1 MEREQVKERENTGS
15 LGTQTMSIDR
25 ILEQLSSLKDN
36 SASFTSDPDSDHQI
50 WRDDIAAIEAAT
62 AMISALQDEGVCDL
76 EALKDLIFDYNLA
89 NRQNK
94 EMHRKFV
101 VADKPIRK
109 DGVFHCPE
117 CNHRVAPNHSHC
129 HWCGKKL
136 GGW

>member
-1 MEREQVKERENTGS
+1 MNERENQSGS
-15 LGTQTMSIDR
+15 LAAQTMSIDR

-36 SASFTSDPDSDHQI
+36 SASFASESDSDHEI
-50 WRDDIAAIEAAT
+50 WRDDVAALEAAI

-76 EALKDLIFDYNLA
+76 EAVKDLIFDYNLA

-94 EMHRKFV
+94 ELHRKFE
-101 VADKPIRK
+101 VADRAIRK

-117 CNHRVAPNHSHC
+117 CNHRVAPNHTHC